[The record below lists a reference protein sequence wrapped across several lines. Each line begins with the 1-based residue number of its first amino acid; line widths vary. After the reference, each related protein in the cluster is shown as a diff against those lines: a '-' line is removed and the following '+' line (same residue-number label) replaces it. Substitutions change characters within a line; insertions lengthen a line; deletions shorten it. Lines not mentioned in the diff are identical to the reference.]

1 MTRRTPIEAAQAAVQ
16 GAWDAPPPGEP
27 DRFPSTYGTAS
38 AVLKALFDHG
48 YRIVDAGQHDQLL
61 ADARTNQIEV
71 RRLQRELDRRSL

>member
-1 MTRRTPIEAAQAAVQ
+1 MSRPTPIQAAQEAVQ
-16 GAWDAPPPGEP
+16 AAWDAPQPGEP

-61 ADARTNQIEV
+61 TDVRTNQIEV
-71 RRLQRELDRRSL
+71 RRLQRELDRRSF